1 MQEEK
6 NMRQIPVVALR
17 ALVIMPDMIIH
28 FDLSREFSI
37 QAIEKAMSTNQ
48 DIFLV
53 TQKNAEG
60 KEPTFDLIY
69 HTGTLAKIKQ
79 IIKLPGGIV
88 RVLVDG
94 ISRATLISMEK
105 ADGILQGQIALKQ
118 TIQDM
123 SDVEIQAGKRLIFEQ
138 LMNLQSLS
146 KKGTIPV
153 MNQIKDIEHLEKL
166 IDVAVTNMP
175 FPYEEKQKIL
185 EEESLKKR
193 FEHLIFLIQNEIE
206 TQKVRVELSD
216 AVKKRIDKNQKN
228 YMLKE
233 QMNYIRKELGEDEAS
248 EVELFKK
255 QLEKLQAKDDVK
267 EKIKKE
273 ILRFQ
278 NATGS
283 SSEAAMQRG
292 YVETLLEMPWEHMS
306 KEKLDLNHASK
317 ILNEDHYG
325 MEKVKERVL
334 EFLAVRAMQ
343 QKSKEKEAEH
353 ANTIICLLGP
363 PGTGKTSIAKS
374 IAKALNRKY
383 VRICLGG
390 VRDEAEIRGH
400 RKTYVGAM
408 PGRIVS
414 AIKQAGV
421 KNPVILL
428 DEIDKMSSDYK
439 GDTAS
444 ALLEVLDS
452 EQNIHFRDHY
462 LEIPL
467 DLSQVIFIATA
478 NDISGISGPL
488 RDRLEI
494 IELSSYTQMEKFHI
508 AKEYLVKKQRE
519 KNGLKA
525 KQFNV
530 TDKALKK
537 IILNYTREAGVRE
550 CERKIGKLARKAALK
565 ILTED
570 VESVKISGSNLKEF
584 LGKEK
589 YTQEKIAKQDAVG
602 IVRGLAW
609 TSVGGDTLE
618 IEVNCMPGK
627 GEVSLTGKLGDVMKE
642 SAHTGMSYI
651 RSIAGQYGVN
661 ENYFK
666 EHDIHIHIPEGAVPK
681 DGPSA
686 GITMATAVL
695 SAITGNPV
703 KHDIAMT
710 GEITLRGRVLP
721 IGGLKEK
728 TLAAKNAGVTTI
740 LVPKENV
747 KDIEEIEDEIK
758 QGLDIVFVE
767 HMKEVLKHSFV
778 ETNEQAKRS

>member
-1 MQEEK
+1 MQED
-6 NMRQIPVVALR
+6 NNVRQIPVVALR

-28 FDLSREFSI
+28 FDLSRDFSI
-37 QAIEKAMSTNQ
+37 RAVEKTMSTDQ
-48 DIFLV
+48 EIFLV
-53 TQKNAEG
+53 TQKDTEV
-60 KEPTFDLIY
+60 KEPDFDTVY
-69 HTGTLAKIKQ
+69 HVGTLAKIKQ
-79 IIKLPGGIV
+79 IIKLPGGII

-94 ISRATLISMEK
+94 ISRASLLCMEK
-105 ADGILQGQIALKQ
+105 KDDILLGQIKVRQTIIDMSEVQMQAAKGMMLEQLKQ
-118 TIQDM
+118 L
-123 SDVEIQAGKRLIFEQ
+123 QA
-138 LMNLQSLS
+138 LS
-146 KKGTIPV
+146 KKETIPA
-153 MNQIKDIEHLEKL
+153 MKQLKDLEDLEKQ
-166 IDVAVTNMP
+166 IDIIGMNMP
-175 FPYEEKQKIL
+175 FVFEKKQMLL
-185 EEESLKKR
+185 EEESLKNR
-193 FEHLIFLIQNEIE
+193 YEQLTLFLANEIE
-206 TQKVRVELSD
+206 VAKVRVELTD

-233 QMNYIRKELGEDEAS
+233 QMNYIKKELGEDEAS
-248 EVELFKK
+248 EVELYFK
-255 QLEKLQAKDDVK
+255 QLEKIKASDEVK
-267 EKIKKE
+267 EKIRKE

-278 NATGS
+278 NASGS

-292 YVETLLEMPWEHMS
+292 YVETLLEMPWDLTS
-306 KEKLDLNHASK
+306 KDELDLKHAIK
-317 ILNEDHYG
+317 VLDEDHYG
-325 MEKVKERVL
+325 MVKVKERVL
-334 EFLAVRAMQ
+334 EFLAVRALKQ
-343 QKSKEKEAEH
+343 QRKEQEKEN

-374 IAKALNRKY
+374 IARALNRKY

-408 PGRIVS
+408 PGRVVT

-439 GDTAS
+439 GDSAS
-444 ALLEVLDS
+444 ALLEVLDA

-478 NDISGISGPL
+478 NDISGITGPL
-488 RDRLEI
+488 KDRLEI

-508 AKEYLVKKQRE
+508 AKDYLIKKQRE

-525 KQFNV
+525 KQFSI

-537 IILNYTREAGVRE
+537 IIANYTREAGVRE
-550 CERKIGKLARKAALK
+550 CERSLGKLARKSALK

-589 YTQEKIAKQDAVG
+589 YKQEKISKLDAVG

-627 GEVSLTGKLGDVMKE
+627 GELKLTGKLGDVMKE
-642 SAHTGMSYI
+642 SAQTGISYI
-651 RSIAGQYGVN
+651 RSVSKQYEIAAD
-661 ENYFK
+661 YFK
-666 EHDIHIHIPEGAVPK
+666 ENDIHIHIPEGAVPK

-695 SAITGNPV
+695 SAITGKKV
-703 KHDIAMT
+703 RHDIAMT
-710 GEITLRGRVLP
+710 GEITLRGRVLA

-740 LVPKENV
+740 LVPKENE
-747 KDIEEIEDEIK
+747 KDLEEIEDEIK
-758 QGLDIVFVE
+758 KGLEIIFVS
-767 HMKEVLKHSFV
+767 HMEEVIQHAFFA
-778 ETNEQAKRS
+778 ETA

>member
-1 MQEEK
+1 MQED
-6 NMRQIPVVALR
+6 NNVRQIPVVALR

-28 FDLSREFSI
+28 FDLSRDFSI
-37 QAIEKAMSTNQ
+37 RAVEKTMSTDQ
-48 DIFLV
+48 EIFLV
-53 TQKNAEG
+53 TQKDTEV
-60 KEPTFDLIY
+60 KEPNFDTVY
-69 HTGTLAKIKQ
+69 HVGTLAKIKQ
-79 IIKLPGGIV
+79 IIKLPGGII

-94 ISRATLISMEK
+94 ISRASLLCMEK
-105 ADGILQGQIALKQ
+105 KDDILLGQIKVRQTIIDMSEVQMQAAKGMMLEQLKQ
-118 TIQDM
+118 L
-123 SDVEIQAGKRLIFEQ
+123 QA
-138 LMNLQSLS
+138 LS
-146 KKGTIPV
+146 KKETIPA
-153 MNQIKDIEHLEKL
+153 MKQLKDLEDLEKQ
-166 IDVAVTNMP
+166 IDIIGMNMP
-175 FPYEEKQKIL
+175 FVFEKKQMLL
-185 EEESLKKR
+185 EEESLKNR
-193 FEHLIFLIQNEIE
+193 YEQLTLFLANEIE
-206 TQKVRVELSD
+206 VAKVRVELTD

-233 QMNYIRKELGEDEAS
+233 QMNYIKKELGEDEAS
-248 EVELFKK
+248 EVELYFK
-255 QLEKLQAKDDVK
+255 QLEKIKASDEVK
-267 EKIKKE
+267 EKIRKE

-278 NATGS
+278 NASGS

-292 YVETLLEMPWEHMS
+292 YVETLLEMPWDLTS
-306 KEKLDLNHASK
+306 KDELDLKHAIK
-317 ILNEDHYG
+317 VLDEDHYG
-325 MEKVKERVL
+325 MVKVKERVL
-334 EFLAVRAMQ
+334 EFLAVRALKQ
-343 QKSKEKEAEH
+343 QRKEQEKEN

-374 IAKALNRKY
+374 IARALNRKY

-408 PGRIVS
+408 PGRVVT

-439 GDTAS
+439 GDSAS
-444 ALLEVLDS
+444 ALLEVLDA

-478 NDISGISGPL
+478 NDISGITGPL
-488 RDRLEI
+488 KDRLEI

-508 AKEYLVKKQRE
+508 AKDYLIKKQRE

-525 KQFNV
+525 KQFSI

-537 IILNYTREAGVRE
+537 IIANYTREAGVRE
-550 CERKIGKLARKAALK
+550 CERSLGKLARKSALK

-589 YTQEKIAKQDAVG
+589 YKQEKISKLDAVG

-627 GEVSLTGKLGDVMKE
+627 GELKLTGKLGDVMKE
-642 SAHTGMSYI
+642 SAQTGISYI
-651 RSIAGQYGVN
+651 RSVSKQYEIAAD
-661 ENYFK
+661 YFK
-666 EHDIHIHIPEGAVPK
+666 ENDIHIHIPEGAVPK

-695 SAITGNPV
+695 SAITGKKV
-703 KHDIAMT
+703 RHDIAMT
-710 GEITLRGRVLP
+710 GEITLRGRVLA

-740 LVPKENV
+740 LVPKENE
-747 KDIEEIEDEIK
+747 KDLEEIEDEIK
-758 QGLDIVFVE
+758 KGLEIIFVS
-767 HMKEVLKHSFV
+767 HMEEVIQHAFFA
-778 ETNEQAKRS
+778 ETA